1 MTSNTM
7 GESEGTWSV
16 STRVIVYAAIGA
28 ALYAVA
34 GYFSFFAQ
42 VPGTEGVYLRP
53 AFGILTFFGFA
64 FGPVVGLF
72 TGLVG
77 NALADTLT
85 GSGPTLY
92 WHWSVAN
99 GLVGLIA
106 GLFPAWMGSRMTS
119 PGSRA
124 TISAIAAVVATAIG
138 FLFIWIEL
146 IIQPELGF
154 NTILT
159 GEYIPTVVSNSIFG
173 AILTPILVLAW
184 DPLSERLGR

>member
-1 MTSNTM
+1 MTSMTM
-7 GESEGTWSV
+7 GQSEGTWSV

-53 AFGILTFFGFA
+53 AYGILTFFGFA
-64 FGPVVGLF
+64 FGPVAGLF

-106 GLFPAWMGSRMTS
+106 GLFAVWMAGRMTS
-119 PGSRA
+119 SASRA
-124 TISAIAAVVATAIG
+124 TTSAVAAVVATVIG

-146 IIQPELGF
+146 VIQPELGF
-154 NTILT
+154 NAILT

-173 AILTPILVLAW
+173 VILTPILVLAW

>member
-1 MTSNTM
+1 MTTTTY
-7 GESEGTWSV
+7 EQPDGTWSL
-16 STRVIVYAAIGA
+16 STRVIVYSAIGA

-53 AFGILTFFGFA
+53 AYGILTFFGFA

-85 GSGPTLY
+85 GSGPFTF
-92 WHWSVAN
+92 WVWSIAN
-99 GLVGLIA
+99 GLVGVIA
-106 GLFPAWMGSRMTS
+106 GYGPSMFRGMMGTQN
-119 PGSRA
+119 GRA
-124 TISAIAAVVATAIG
+124 TAAAITAVVATVIG
-138 FLFIWIEL
+138 FLFIWVEL
-146 IIQPELGF
+146 VTQPELGF

-159 GEYIPTVVSNSIFG
+159 AEYIPTVVSNSIFG
-173 AILTPILVLAW
+173 LILTPILVLAW
-184 DPLSERLGR
+184 QPLSERLGR